1 MTAFY
6 WVRAPVCFK
15 CTFSNKTSSLPK
27 HELFLH
33 LPFSRA
39 TSKYS
44 HRASID
50 CFSCR
55 CTRAATIRS
64 AAWEATATALITLHL
79 AASTAAGGRSAA
91 IEMPCA
97 VLGTAAA
104 TVRP

>member
-1 MTAFY
+1 MTAFCLPISN
-6 WVRAPVCFK
+6 APSTIQLHFP
-15 CTFSNKTSSLPK
+15 N
-27 HELFLH
+27 ELFLH
-33 LPFSRA
+33 LLFSRA

-44 HRASID
+44 HRASFND

-55 CTRAATIRS
+55 CTRAAMIRS